1 MPKVMFR
8 RRLIGLILAFLLPI
22 LALSLGFSY
31 WMASQALRG
40 EIRDRLFGAAV
51 YAASLIDGDQHATLL
66 KTEDE
71 GSRAYRETQ
80 RILTQLQWST
90 PGVVYAL
97 TAVPLDQK
105 RWRYVVDDMEMS
117 SPFRLHNETGILDQ
131 DAQRY
136 VIGSEDATFEVAAFP
151 NFEQA
156 LKEPVVDQ
164 HPYSDRYGTWLA
176 AYAPFFHSD
185 GRPAGV
191 VEVGMSLERL
201 REEERTLG
209 VIACSIL
216 GIAIALTVL
225 LAFIIAGWVTRPIRQ
240 LMLGTQQIAAG
251 DLRTPVRCTSADEFG
266 ILADSFNEMCAQL
279 DAAQKELIEKERY
292 QQEMEL
298 ASRIQHSML
307 PQVPPPLPTLDIA
320 FHFQPLDEVGGDYY
334 DLLPLSDGKLGIAIG
349 DVAGHGLGAAL
360 LMSMAKSSLHT
371 QASRGAEVLEV
382 MTSINDMVYSALKE
396 RRFMT
401 FFYSVLDT
409 GTLSLTYANAGH
421 HYPYHLDRRMR
432 QLTSLLPS
440 VYPLGVRK
448 DVDYPVRQKTLSPG
462 DILIFY
468 SDGMV
473 ESKNSA
479 GEEFGF
485 ERLEAAIWR
494 HQERSAASM
503 RDHILAELASFCGS
517 QRAEDDQTIVII
529 KLKAA

>member
-1 MPKVMFR
+1 MPKVLFR
-8 RRLIGLILAFLLPI
+8 RRLIGLILALLLPI
-22 LALSLGFSY
+22 LAMSLGFSY

-51 YAASLIDGDQHATLL
+51 YAASLIDGDSHATLL
-66 KTEDE
+66 RAEDE
-71 GSRAYRETQ
+71 ESLAYRETQ
-80 RILTQLQWST
+80 RILTRLQWSI

-97 TAVPLDQK
+97 TAVPIDQK

-117 SPFRLHNETGILDQ
+117 SPFRLHNETGILDR
-131 DAQRY
+131 DAQRF
-136 VIGSEDATFEVAAFP
+136 VLGSEEAVFELAASP
-151 NFEQA
+151 NFGQA
-156 LKEPVVDQ
+156 LKEPVVDRQ
-164 HPYSDRYGTWLA
+164 PYSDRYGTWLS

-209 VIACSIL
+209 MIAFSIL
-216 GIAIALTVL
+216 GIALVLTVL

-251 DLRTPVRCTSADEFG
+251 DLRTPVRCTSEDEFG

-279 DAAQKELIEKERY
+279 DSAQKDQIEKERY

-307 PQVPPPLPTLDIA
+307 PQVPPPLPILDIA

-334 DLLPLSDGKLGIAIG
+334 DLLPLSDGRLGVAIG

-360 LMSMAKSSLHT
+360 LMSMAKSALHT

-409 GTLSLTYANAGH
+409 KTLSLTYANAGH
-421 HYPYHLDRRMR
+421 HYPYHLDGRTG
-432 QLTSLLPS
+432 QLSSLVPS

-448 DVDYPVRQKTLSPG
+448 DVDYPVRQQTLSQG
-462 DILIFY
+462 DVLIFY

-473 ESKNSA
+473 ESKNWE

-485 ERLEAAIWR
+485 ERLEEAIKR
-494 HQERSAASM
+494 HQHLPAASM
-503 RDHILAELASFCGS
+503 RDRILAELATFCGT

-529 KLKAA
+529 KLKAG